1 MQVNAN
7 SYIFPAQ
14 DSTAACAVDVR
25 DGVQAGHQQ
34 ALFLWSQCD
43 VHSAARLPAQ
53 LNFDALSAVIRRTP
67 CEVTHVGRTTY
78 T

>member
-1 MQVNAN
+1 MQVIAN

-14 DSTAACAVDVR
+14 DSTAACAVNVC

-53 LNFDALSAVIRRTP
+53 LDIDALSAVIRRAP
-67 CEVTHVGRTTY
+67 CKLTHVGGTAY